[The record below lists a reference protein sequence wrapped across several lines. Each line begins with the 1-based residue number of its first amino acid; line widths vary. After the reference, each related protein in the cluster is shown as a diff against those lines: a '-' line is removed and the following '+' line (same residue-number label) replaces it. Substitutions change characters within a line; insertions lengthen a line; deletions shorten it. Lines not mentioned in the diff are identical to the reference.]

1 MNWVWEFWLKFSL
14 SACVTGV
21 TGVILTNH
29 EERHCEV
36 FSSRGLHSSQNC
48 PHHST
53 ANAHKCNHHDE
64 PADADCLWDGDATAG
79 LDIRSVVR
87 EADLWLLLDLSVVS
101 SSVTARSE
109 NKNNFNT
116 RKLCAVAWTRS
127 DTGYA
132 DNWWIRPTHW
142 HYEHSQ
148 ANQLL
153 HIYCPPATEEEEG
166 EILSGKDEGEI
177 WGLMIKIIQGLL
189 EGGK

>member
-1 MNWVWEFWLKFSL
+1 M
-14 SACVTGV
+14 
-21 TGVILTNH
+21 ILTNH

-64 PADADCLWDGDATAG
+64 PADADGLRDGDATAG

-87 EADLWLLLDLSVVS
+87 QAGLWLLQICVVS
-101 SSVTARSE
+101 SSVTSLAGPE

-116 RKLCAVAWTRS
+116 RKLCAVAPVAWARS

-132 DNWWIRPTHW
+132 DN
-142 HYEHSQ
+142 
-148 ANQLL
+148 
-153 HIYCPPATEEEEG
+153 
-166 EILSGKDEGEI
+166 
-177 WGLMIKIIQGLL
+177 
-189 EGGK
+189 